1 MNYIVIVSVAA
12 YLILSLM
19 AFQVIEACQHE
30 TQEIYKRYIP
40 RAKYSVI

>member
-12 YLILSLM
+12 YLVLSLM
-19 AFQVIEACQHE
+19 AFQVIDACQHE
-30 TQEIYKRYIP
+30 IQEIYKRHMA

>member
-12 YLILSLM
+12 YLVLSLM

-30 TQEIYKRYIP
+30 SKEIHKRYMA